1 VSSTESLSEALSE
14 TLELFT
20 SRRES
25 HAPLTTSEVTDSL
38 DCACRE
44 ASDRLER
51 LVELGHLETK
61 QVGDREHV
69 WWLSEALGETGR
81 DESERTPTASEHMP
95 ARLTENV
102 PGMVYHCRN
111 ERGRSMEF
119 VSKGSRGV
127 TGYAPEALERGDVS
141 YGNDVVVEADRD
153 ELWTEVQSAVSD
165 GEPFYVTYRIE
176 TASDDVRW
184 VRERGRGVFDDEGEL
199 EALEGVIID
208 VTERKRLETEL
219 EEMVGRI
226 SDAFYALDDKWQFT
240 HANDRAEDLIDYQ
253 DEGLVGRN
261 FWEVFE
267 WATDSKLGEK
277 YREAME
283 TQEPTTFEF
292 YYPEPLDAW
301 YEIHAYPSETGLSV
315 YFRDVTERK
324 EREREL
330 ERSERR
336 YRALVENFPN
346 GAVALVDEELRYRT
360 VGGDPLDV
368 ADVTSEEIE
377 GSHVREA
384 IPDALADELL
394 PRYEAALDGE
404 SDSFEAEYDGRI
416 FEFQVVPVRDDDG
429 NVFAALGFS
438 WDVTTRKESQRK
450 LRRSERR
457 YRTLVENFPNGAVAL
472 FDENLRYTVTGGQI
486 LGNLDISKEELVGE
500 NIWDRYP
507 EELAAKLESKF
518 RAALDGET
526 NSFELE
532 FHDRHWLAHTLPVSD
547 DEGDVFAGM
556 LMAQDVTEQK
566 ERERYLRDAKSRL
579 EAATEAGAVGTFE
592 WHIPEDQMVTGATF
606 ARTFGV
612 DPEAA
617 GEGVSL
623 DEFVSAIHEND
634 REWVEQKIEAAIETC
649 GEYEA
654 EYRVW
659 NADDELRWVVA
670 RGHVEC
676 DDDGNPVR
684 FPGAVTDITE
694 RKRAELEL
702 EEQRKQLETLFE
714 VLPVGVVVADADGV
728 LVEANETSREIWGGE
743 VFDAES
749 VGDYDRYQ
757 GWWADTGEPVE
768 TEEWTMARV
777 LGGEEVT
784 EPDVYEI
791 ETADGERRNIMV
803 HGMPVRGASGTV
815 TRGVITQ
822 TDITER
828 EERKQRLQE
837 SNDRLES
844 FASMLAHELRNPVTI
859 GQIYSQQLP
868 AATDSKPDGSNSEAV
883 EYVTEAFDRIED
895 MIDVMLVLTRG
906 REVVGDSSPLTL
918 ADVTGD
924 AWQEVDPPD
933 ATLEVEADVVMRADE
948 TYVRHMFRNLFE
960 NAIQHGGSAV
970 TVRVGE
976 LPTGFYVADDGRGIP
991 ADERDT
997 VFEAGYTT
1005 AAAEGGTGLGL
1016 AFVEELADVYGW
1028 DCDVTESAHG
1038 GARFEFRN
1046 VDSITEK

>member
-1 VSSTESLSEALSE
+1 
-14 TLELFT
+14 
-20 SRRES
+20 
-25 HAPLTTSEVTDSL
+25 
-38 DCACRE
+38 
-44 ASDRLER
+44 
-51 LVELGHLETK
+51 
-61 QVGDREHV
+61 
-69 WWLSEALGETGR
+69 
-81 DESERTPTASEHMP
+81 
-95 ARLTENV
+95 
-102 PGMVYHCRN
+102 
-111 ERGRSMEF
+111 MEF

-184 VRERGRGVFDDEGEL
+184 VRERGRGVFGDEGEL

-438 WDVTTRKESQRK
+438 WDVTARKESQRK

-486 LGNLDISKEELVGE
+486 LGNLDISKEEVVGE
-500 NIWDRYP
+500 DIWDRYP

-579 EAATEAGAVGTFE
+579 EAATEAGAVGTWE
-592 WHIPEDQMVTGATF
+592 WDITEDEMVTDTSF

-612 DPEAA
+612 DPDAA
-617 GEGVSL
+617 REGVSL

-676 DDDGNPVR
+676 DDGGNPVR
-684 FPGAVTDITE
+684 FPGALTDITE

-714 VLPVGVVVADADGV
+714 VLPVGVVVADADGI